1 MNKKKL
7 SVVMAGAMLATSVAP
22 VLAAEVTAEE
32 TKLSE
37 KSLLAKKVVDL
48 AKTKVISTN
57 KYIAN
62 TANKLVDKSVSDL
75 MKENTSAYGIKVLD
89 KDGNAI
95 NLEDADILGGS
106 GNGFNVPSD
115 KLDSTKTITYDLGM
129 IESILTADELVK
141 DMTVQVVER
150 KITEFLGQIIPG
162 TLIEATGKVDTYKVA
177 DFEESNLKKNIVDPA
192 NNDFVKEI
200 KANKEGTGATVTLE
214 ALKNLTDEKEGNV
227 TIELDTKSDKLNF
240 SLPLDKDGKI
250 TEKVQE
256 CVGFATETTYQP
268 SSEIKADPEVKSAYK
283 MVDDSKK
290 HEEETLLASDLY
302 DGLAL
307 TARGTEIQT
316 DIENAKK
323 ISDETGKALT
333 VELSAEPTKL
343 DASGVAS
350 FTVTYFASHK
360 DNVTPDKNDKPSKV
374 ITVKSTTLKE
384 IVSLHKMLKRGDYEV
399 GIIAGANRYET
410 AVNVAKKHKE
420 KIAAKNATA
429 ANNIVLVN
437 GESLVDGLAAAPL
450 AAKLTLDGAAGTSV
464 LLSKTDSL
472 PKETKEYLE
481 NLVSDIAVS
490 ARKHVTI
497 NLVGGESV
505 LSESLVDELKEMGF
519 KVERFGGDNR
529 EETSLEVARE
539 LLKGSS
545 DDNNA
550 LFVVGANG
558 EADAMSIASDA
569 AKNKTPII
577 VAKAGGLTKNA
588 VRFIKS
594 NAGGATGD
602 VDVIGGE
609 SVVSKAEYDKIDEVT
624 VTKVDRV
631 AGENRFE
638 TNAKIIDKY
647 ASNIS
652 EVVLVKD
659 GLNNKNELVDA
670 LSAANYAAGKPI
682 VLATDKI
689 TDAQKNAVLNK
700 KASKFTKLTQI
711 GQGVAR
717 TTLESV
723 AEFLGL
729 SNVK

>member
-1 MNKKKL
+1 MNKKRL

-22 VLAAEVTAEE
+22 VLAAEVTAED

-37 KSLLAKKVVDL
+37 KSLLAKKIVDL

-57 KYIAN
+57 KTISG
-62 TANKLVDKSVSDL
+62 TGSDSKFVTDEVAAL
-75 MKENTSAYGIKVLD
+75 MIPGQTKGDEVSAYGIKVLD
-89 KDGNAI
+89 KDGKAI
-95 NLEDADILGGS
+95 DLSKAD
-106 GNGFNVPSD
+106 GFNITSLSSAKD
-115 KLDSTKTITYDLGM
+115 KTITYKISD
-129 IESILTADELVK
+129 IETILTSEKLVK

-150 KITEFLGQIIPG
+150 KTTEFLGQIIPG
-162 TLIEATGKVDTYKVA
+162 TQIEATGGTVKYTVD
-177 DFEESNLKKNIVDPA
+177 DFKSPTKIVDSKKNA
-192 NNDFVKEI
+192 FVKSI
-200 KANKEGTGATVTLE
+200 KANDTKTGATITLE
-214 ALKNLTDEKEGNV
+214 AVKSLTDKEEENV
-227 TIELDTKSDKLNF
+227 KIELNTDSNKLNF
-240 SLPLDKDGKI
+240 SLPLDAEGKL
-250 TEKVQE
+250 TEKIQE
-256 CVGFATETTYQP
+256 CVNFAEVATYQK
-268 SSEIKADPEVKSAYK
+268 SAEITAAPEVKSAYK
-283 MVDDSKK
+283 MVDDSVK

-307 TARGTEIQT
+307 TAKGTEIQT

-360 DNVTPDKNDKPSKV
+360 DNVSNAKDDKPSKV
-374 ITVKSTTLKE
+374 ITVKSTNLKE

-490 ARKHVTI
+490 ARKNVTI
-497 NLVGGESV
+497 NLVGGEAV
-505 LSESLVDELKEMGF
+505 LSESLVDELKGMGF

-539 LLKGSS
+539 ILKSAS

-558 EADAMSIASDA
+558 EADAMSIASEA
-569 AKNKTPII
+569 SKSTTQTPII

-594 NAGGATGD
+594 NAGGATGN

-624 VTKVDRV
+624 LTKVDRV

-647 ASNIS
+647 ASSIE

-659 GLNNKNELVDA
+659 GQSNKSELVDA

-700 KASKFTKLTQI
+700 KATKFTKLTQI